1 MAGDIAVADRP
12 RAAARPQPQTTGEG
26 HAGPFIRH
34 APAGRRPIYNS
45 AATFGL
51 YFGPSVVAA
60 PGWYRGFR
68 YKFVSASAA
77 GTGGVL
83 AATAGGVDAPQS
95 LIGLAQ
101 VKDAWGT
108 NLFSGPGYEM
118 LYVVPLI
125 SGQFGWGPTRDPRN
139 LPSWTGVTAASGA
152 FTFASYFAFE
162 FAQAY
167 GVIAAANAALLP
179 QVQFSTSAASTLFST
194 LPSTLPTLTYENDA
208 DFYWLPDAP
217 AEPPGIGTTCQWIMQ
232 PCNPPVPSGAAQR
245 VQLPRL
251 GGYLNVLIFELRDST
266 GLRIDGFPGFSG
278 GGRPGVFI
286 DGVEQINTDL
296 QFWLD
301 DLAIQ
306 MQLGATYTG
315 ASQTAAGTPSFVRPT
330 GILALSRKNSLAQF
344 DLGLLDTGEKFL
356 STNPGTQVEINGV
369 PWSTITNTPA
379 TLNAIIGQIVP
390 SGPLVQGLPEV

>member
-1 MAGDIAVADRP
+1 MPAQVAVADRP
-12 RAAARPQPQTTGEG
+12 RAAARPQPQTTGAG
-26 HAGPFIRH
+26 QGGPFIRH
-34 APAGRRPIYNS
+34 APRGRRPVYNT

-51 YFGPSVVAA
+51 YFGPPVVAA
-60 PGWYRGFR
+60 PGWYTGFR
-68 YKFVSASAA
+68 YKFTSTTAA
-77 GTGGVL
+77 GTGGVI
-83 AATAGGVDAPQS
+83 AATAGGVDAPFS
-95 LIGLAQ
+95 LGQLIQ

-118 LYVVPLI
+118 MYLVPLL
-125 SGQFGWGPTRDPRN
+125 SGQFGWGPTRDVRN

-152 FTFASYFAFE
+152 FVFSTYFPFE

-179 QVQFSTSAASTLFST
+179 QVQITTATVATLFST
-194 LPSTLPTLTYENDA
+194 PPSATPTLTYENDA

-217 AEPPGIGTTCQWIMQ
+217 TQPPGIGTTCQWIFQ
-232 PCNPPVPSGAAQR
+232 PCNPPIPSAASQR

-251 GGYLNVLIFELRDST
+251 GGYLNVLIFDLRDST
-266 GLRIDGFPGFSG
+266 GLRVDGYPGFSG
-278 GGRPGVFI
+278 GGRPGIFI

-296 QFWLD
+296 VFWQD

-306 MQLGATYTG
+306 MMLGASFTG
-315 ASQTAAGTPSFVRPT
+315 ASQTAAGTVSFARPT
-330 GILALSRKNSLAQF
+330 GILALSRKNSLAQM

-356 STNPGTQVEINGV
+356 STNPGTQVEFNGV
-369 PWSTITNTPA
+369 PWATISNTPA
-379 TLNAIIGQIVP
+379 TLNALIGQIVP